1 MFFNYSYSL
10 WLKIQKIKN
19 YNKIKVA
26 RLGKSLFYTFE
37 YNHECS
43 CTIENM
49 WYPPKKKQIRRE
61 NERDYKLQV
70 QDQKKRN
77 TTEESNVILRC

>member
-37 YNHECS
+37 YNLECS
-43 CTIENM
+43 CKIENM

-61 NERDYKLQV
+61 E
-70 QDQKKRN
+70 
-77 TTEESNVILRC
+77 